1 MTPAF
6 GLVEAKELY
15 PYFVRC
21 SNSVSHLPT
30 HARSL
35 ALKLDFPSSN
45 SSQIC
50 GTRRS
55 QPRYRVKLRL
65 SMYTL
70 GSAEQRLMRTSEN

>member
-21 SNSVSHLPT
+21 SNSVSHLPIY
-30 HARSL
+30 ARSL
-35 ALKLDFPSSN
+35 ALKLNFPSSN
-45 SSQIC
+45 SLRIC
-50 GTRRS
+50 GMRRS
-55 QPRYRVKLRL
+55 QPRDRVKLWL

-70 GSAEQRLMRTSEN
+70 GSAKQRLMRTLEN